1 MTVLGLGMNQRDSVP
16 RRLLETETAV
26 FGITEVVRWDL
37 LLTSCYDLRREH
49 LEEERKGDE
58 DLTLMTPSEPLGP
71 T

>member
-16 RRLLETETAV
+16 RRLLEMETAV

-37 LLTSCYDLRREH
+37 LLASCYDLRGEH
-49 LEEERKGDE
+49 LEEKRKGDE
-58 DLTLMTPSEPLGP
+58 DLTLMTPSEPLRP